1 MHACAK
7 RSGVSSFSLLKPR
20 EHMETQTQEL
30 ASILRERLAI
40 IRDEASRKN
49 VEAHMERLRLI
60 SEKLDAIVATLPRPV
75 DPQLAHFLE
84 RRSYDKALARLEGR
98 LDDPV

>member
-1 MHACAK
+1 
-7 RSGVSSFSLLKPR
+7 
-20 EHMETQTQEL
+20 METQTREL
-30 ASILRERLAI
+30 TSALRERLAI
-40 IRDEASRKN
+40 IRDEESRKN

-60 SEKLDAIVATLPRPV
+60 SAKLDAIVARLPRPV

-84 RRSYDKALARLEGR
+84 RRSYDKALAMLEGR